1 MSGAAWFLWATR
13 LLSCTKWHQIKVSI
27 FKMQEQDD
35 LPENALENFVQHL
48 WRGTFVPSSFSLGW
62 RLRDVFLLTAGL
74 LTWRVLQMGW
84 IYFRGSLGSLLSCP
98 LPEEHISL
106 LFLQLL
112 LVTFECSV
120 NATAALK
127 KMNVLLSSFILLG
140 FLWTVLL

>member
-1 MSGAAWFLWATR
+1 
-13 LLSCTKWHQIKVSI
+13 
-27 FKMQEQDD
+27 
-35 LPENALENFVQHL
+35 
-48 WRGTFVPSSFSLGW
+48 
-62 RLRDVFLLTAGL
+62 
-74 LTWRVLQMGW
+74 MGW